1 MNQDDT
7 KKDAIRRDCSIMRFF
22 SAIEAT
28 LFENLRE
35 FCSCFEYSNMA
46 SSLRQLI
53 NTETC
58 FKPEYIV
65 VIPESEGC
73 SSDSGFRNTSLFT
86 DHPVTDDNDIIY
98 QAEGIEISCSVTDN
112 YEKQARLMGGL
123 ALPESSRRPVREE
136 TLVLSRAL
144 KREIDYNLK
153 PGLMRSRDSLS
164 AFIHQLRNPLATV
177 ITAASQIE
185 SKTDDS
191 FDDDDRMLMQF
202 IISESE
208 RIETFLNM
216 YSRYNKARRLDI
228 RQTRLVNLIDILRET
243 CGKVENDNI
252 EVEFASGVCDDHVFV
267 DADPEKLSEALTQ
280 LVRNG
285 IEALAGQTGRIR
297 VEISNDQNQI
307 VIKVTDNGPGIRP
320 EILRKVKEP
329 FFSTKEGGS
338 GLGLSVASRIASA
351 HGGRLVI
358 DSEDN
363 YKTRVAMQ
371 LPCKKTL

>member
-1 MNQDDT
+1 MNQDNI
-7 KKDAIRRDCSIMRFF
+7 KKDAIRRDCSVMRFF
-22 SAIEAT
+22 SAVEAT

-46 SSLRQLI
+46 LSLRQLI
-53 NTETC
+53 NSETC
-58 FKPEYIV
+58 FKPEYV
-65 VIPESEGC
+65 AVTPDEAGFSAGNR
-73 SSDSGFRNTSLFT
+73 FRNTSLFE
-86 DHPVTDDNDIIY
+86 DSPVSATNDIFY
-98 QAEGIEISCSVTDN
+98 QYDGVEISCNVTDN
-112 YEKQARLMGGL
+112 YEKRARLLCGL
-123 ALPESSRRPVREE
+123 ALPESTHKSARDE
-136 TLVLSRAL
+136 TLNLSRAL

-164 AFIHQLRNPLATV
+164 VFIHQLRNPLATV

-185 SKTDDS
+185 SKTDDN

-202 IISESE
+202 IITESE
-208 RIETFLNM
+208 RIEKFLNM

-228 RQTRLVNLIDILRET
+228 RQTRLVNLVDILREA
-243 CGKVENDNI
+243 CGKIEADNV
-252 EVEFASGVCDDHVFV
+252 EVEFASGIADGHIFV

-285 IEALAGQTGRIR
+285 IEALADQAGRIR
-297 VEISNDQNQI
+297 VEILNDHNQI

-338 GLGLSVASRIASA
+338 GLGLSMASRIASA

-358 DSEDN
+358 DSEGRR
-363 YKTRVAMQ
+363 KTQVAMQ